1 MNPKY
6 YFHADDYGRS
16 KLISDKILH
25 CLKYGNIN
33 SVSVMM
39 GFDDNSHIKIK
50 KIKKKVNFKLHLNL
64 TEKNKLNNFKNYSFL
79 KLLFLPIFFGF
90 KKNKNIICNEI
101 KKQIIEFKKLYK
113 LTVVKLDSHEHVHMI
128 PWIFDLI
135 INDLNNFNIREIRIP
150 DEKFFIS
157 SKIHIFKKSYLI
169 NLAKLVLIKFFS
181 LRAKIKI
188 KNKKIKILK
197 FTGLVYSGIQELL
210 SIKLGV
216 KKNYDKYSD
225 IEILIHPGFT
235 NKAEINFFNQKYFD
249 YYSSIERRK
258 EFNLCLSN
266 KIKFFLK
273 KQIYSNP

>member
-1 MNPKY
+1 
-6 YFHADDYGRS
+6 
-16 KLISDKILH
+16 
-25 CLKYGNIN
+25 
-33 SVSVMM
+33 
-39 GFDDNSHIKIK
+39 
-50 KIKKKVNFKLHLNL
+50 
-64 TEKNKLNNFKNYSFL
+64 
-79 KLLFLPIFFGF
+79 
-90 KKNKNIICNEI
+90 
-101 KKQIIEFKKLYK
+101 
-113 LTVVKLDSHEHVHMI
+113 MI

-181 LRAKIKI
+181 LSAKIKI

-216 KKNYDKYSD
+216 KKNYDRYSD